1 MEDLQK
7 GANNKKNTSSDKMN
21 GISDFKNEWLMMLY
35 ELKQYK
41 SDKTKATLLLLLKL
55 LFRFIPNCDNK
66 KLFGMF

>member
-1 MEDLQK
+1 
-7 GANNKKNTSSDKMN
+7 MN